1 MKNIS
6 NVSIREK
13 AYILLRDAI
22 IDGTLK
28 PGERL
33 VEDSLSAEFSVSRTP
48 LREAIH
54 KLEME
59 GFLQRLPS
67 RGLAVTEL
75 SSKEVE
81 ELYQVRSYLEGLATY
96 EFTKNITPGNFK
108 LLEKLKKDI
117 INFYINEEHEQ
128 VLESCKQ
135 LHKIIRENC
144 GHRICRE
151 YIEKMEF
158 HINRYRRLGVQQA
171 GRVEQAYN
179 EHLSIMDYIM
189 AGDASA
195 ADISMRNHVLNSG
208 KVVRDAIREYM
219 W

>member
-1 MKNIS
+1 
-6 NVSIREK
+6 VSIREK

-96 EFTKNITPGNFK
+96 EFAKNITPGNFK

-117 INFYINEEHEQ
+117 INYYINEEQEK

>member
-1 MKNIS
+1 
-6 NVSIREK
+6 VSIREK